1 MQYPTDS
8 ATHSIDTQFFYGPS
22 LLISPV
28 TEPDSTSVTFYLPN
42 DIYYDL
48 FTMKRIQSTGASIT
62 YTNVLFTD
70 IPVHV
75 RGGNIIPTRVNS
87 ANTTTALRN
96 EDFELLVAP
105 DKDGRASGSL
115 YLDDGESL
123 VQAGTSEITFTW
135 DGKTVR
141 MDGTFGYKTSVGVRS
156 VTVMKE
162 GGAIKYGLNEKLDGP
177 WNYNVEGLKQ
187 LSIK

>member
-8 ATHSIDTQFFYGPS
+8 ATHAIDAQFFYGPS

-42 DIYYDL
+42 DIYYDF
-48 FTMKRIQSTGASIT
+48 FTMKRMQGTGASIT
-62 YTNVLFTD
+62 FSNVPSTD

-75 RGGNIIPTRVNS
+75 RGGNIIPARVNS
-87 ANTTTALRN
+87 ASTTTAVRN

-105 DKDGRASGSL
+105 DKDGKASGSL

-123 VQAGTSEITFTW
+123 LQAGTSEITFTW
-135 DGKTVR
+135 DGKIVS

-162 GGAIKYGLNEKLDGP
+162 DGAVKYDLNEKLDGP
-177 WNYNVEGLKQ
+177 WSHDVGELKQ
-187 LSIK
+187 VGMI